1 MVYHGITR
9 NPTARIVTAKIL
21 IGLTLLCLLAVLLFW
36 PHIEKRFV
44 FFPTAE
50 ISQTPA
56 AVGLAY
62 EEVFFT
68 TGDGLRL
75 HGWFVPGS
83 GDVTWVW
90 FHGNGGNIS
99 HRVEEL
105 DSLRRKLGIN
115 QFIFDYRG
123 YGRSEGTPSEEGTYQ
138 DARAV
143 LAYLHSRPDVAA
155 GKIVYFG
162 RSLGAAVAVELAAI
176 YPPLGLVLV
185 AAFTSVGDM
194 AQLMFPYLP
203 VRFMVKGH
211 YDSLRR
217 IRQVRSPL
225 LVMHGDLDI
234 TVPLSQGEKLFRAAN
249 APKRFHL
256 LTGVGHND
264 TYKAGQGYWETLD
277 EFLAYLSVPR
287 AGNNPS

>member
-1 MVYHGITR
+1 MAR
-9 NPTARIVTAKIL
+9 SPTARTLTAKIL
-21 IGLTLLCLLAVLLFW
+21 VGSTLLCLLAVLLFW
-36 PHIEKRFV
+36 THIEKRFV

-75 HGWFVPGS
+75 HGWFVPGT

-90 FHGNGGNIS
+90 FHGNGGNIG

-105 DSLRRKLGIN
+105 GRFRREMGIN

-138 DARAV
+138 DARAA

-162 RSLGAAVAVELAAI
+162 RSLGAAVAVELAASH
-176 YPPLGLVLV
+176 PPSGLVLV
-185 AAFTSVGDM
+185 AAFSSMEDM
-194 AQLMFPYLP
+194 AQLTFPCLP
-203 VRFMVKGH
+203 VRFLVKGH
-211 YDSLRR
+211 YDSLSRV
-217 IRQVRSPL
+217 RQVRSPL
-225 LVMHGDLDI
+225 LVMHGDLDS
-234 TVPLSQGEKLFRAAN
+234 TVPLSQGEKLFNAAN

-256 LTGVGHND
+256 LTGAGHND
-264 TYKAGQGYWETLD
+264 TYQVGQSYWEALA
-277 EFLAYLSVPR
+277 EFLGTLSVTG
-287 AGNNPS
+287 ASNNSN

>member
-1 MVYHGITR
+1 M
-9 NPTARIVTAKIL
+9 TAKIL

-138 DARAV
+138 DARSV

-162 RSLGAAVAVELAAI
+162 RSLGAAVAVELATS

-185 AAFTSVGDM
+185 AAFTSVEDM

-225 LVMHGDLDI
+225 LVMHGNLDT

-264 TYKAGQGYWETLD
+264 TYRAGQGYWETLD
-277 EFLAYLSVPR
+277 EFLAYLSVTG
-287 AGNNPS
+287 ASNNPS

>member
-1 MVYHGITR
+1 M
-9 NPTARIVTAKIL
+9 
-21 IGLTLLCLLAVLLFW
+21 FW

-143 LAYLHSRPDVAA
+143 LAYLHGRPDVAA

-162 RSLGAAVAVELAAI
+162 RSLGAAVAVELAAS

-185 AAFTSVGDM
+185 AAFTSVEDM

-225 LVMHGDLDI
+225 LVMHGDLDT

-249 APKRFHL
+249 APKRLYL

-264 TYKAGQGYWETLD
+264 TYRAGQGYWETLD
-277 EFLAYLSVPR
+277 EFLAYLSVTG
-287 AGNNPS
+287 ASNNPS

>member
-1 MVYHGITR
+1 M
-9 NPTARIVTAKIL
+9 TAKIL

-36 PHIEKRFV
+36 PHIEKRLV

-62 EEVFFT
+62 EEVFFS

-105 DSLRRKLGIN
+105 DSLRRKLEIN

-162 RSLGAAVAVELAAI
+162 RSLGAAVAVELATS

-185 AAFTSVGDM
+185 AAFTSVEDM

-225 LVMHGDLDI
+225 LVMHGNLDT

-264 TYKAGQGYWETLD
+264 TYRAGQGYWETLD
-277 EFLAYLSVPR
+277 EFLAYLSVTGASTTQADPG
-287 AGNNPS
+287 ATATGTLH

>member
-1 MVYHGITR
+1 M
-9 NPTARIVTAKIL
+9 TAKIL

-105 DSLRRKLGIN
+105 DSLRRKLGVN

-162 RSLGAAVAVELAAI
+162 RSLGAAVAVELAAS

-185 AAFTSVGDM
+185 AAFTSVEDM

-225 LVMHGDLDI
+225 LVMHGNLDT

-264 TYKAGQGYWETLD
+264 TYRAGQGYWETLD
-277 EFLAYLSVPR
+277 EFLAYLSVTG
-287 AGNNPS
+287 ASNNPS

>member
-162 RSLGAAVAVELAAI
+162 RSLGAAVAVELAAS

-185 AAFTSVGDM
+185 AAFTSVEDM

-225 LVMHGDLDI
+225 LVMHGNLDT

-277 EFLAYLSVPR
+277 EFLAYLSVTR